1 MRHGRK
7 EELVFAKKLV
17 TSVLPN
23 HGTTSL
29 DVMTANAE
37 IFGFVAVKIILAQ
50 TNAHIIVTKGDG
62 IV

>member
-1 MRHGRK
+1 M
-7 EELVFAKKLV
+7 FAKKLV
-17 TSVLPN
+17 ISVLPN